1 MAASPW
7 LITPNTNSEP
17 DLDFPR
23 KEPMQAMHWLAFANL
38 GKRTTTEKE
47 TADFLAFESSTLN
60 NAAMKQFEEQ

>member
-1 MAASPW
+1 
-7 LITPNTNSEP
+7 
-17 DLDFPR
+17 
-23 KEPMQAMHWLAFANL
+23 MQAMHWLAFTNL